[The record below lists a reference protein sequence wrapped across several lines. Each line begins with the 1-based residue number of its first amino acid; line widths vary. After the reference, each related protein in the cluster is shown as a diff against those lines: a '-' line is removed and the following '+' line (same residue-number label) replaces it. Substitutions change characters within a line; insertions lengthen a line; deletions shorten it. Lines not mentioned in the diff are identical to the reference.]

1 MQKQVNAHS
10 TVENNSG
17 FVLAYDRLP
26 LPAAVVNPVAAVSDR
41 AQI

>member
-1 MQKQVNAHS
+1 MQKQVTVHS
-10 TVENNSG
+10 TVENDSG

-26 LPAAVVNPVAAVSDR
+26 LPAVNPVAAVSDR

>member
-1 MQKQVNAHS
+1 MQKQVTVHS
-10 TVENNSG
+10 TDSG